1 MSIDLK
7 NKTKAFTLI
16 ELLVAIAIVGILSGF
31 VIVSLNNATNAA
43 KDAKRKSDIGA
54 IQRSLMVYSVQN
66 GDTYPSTDTYPCN
79 IGSTCTNLATD
90 LQPYL
95 PNLPTDPNG
104 GYYTYTYAD
113 GSFTIAATLSNGN
126 TYSYTSSSGFW
137 SCGDSVVYSGK
148 SYATVLIGSQCW
160 FQENLNVGTT
170 ILPPATSP
178 TNNGI
183 IEKWCNGAD
192 GDNHTTSGDCAV
204 HGGLY
209 SWDEAMGYVTTP
221 GAQGICPAGWH
232 IPTHD
237 EWTTLE
243 RAVCTSGTCATD
255 FPYDTTTIDWRGTNE
270 GSKLSMFTLNGN
282 NSSGFT
288 ILFSGYWNIAGTFYG
303 RSAYADLWSSSQSES
318 SAWLRLLS
326 FNLASVNRHT
336 DLKSYGCSVRCLKN

>member
-1 MSIDLK
+1 MNINLK

-16 ELLVAIAIVGILSGF
+16 ELLVVIAIVGILSGF
-31 VIVSLNNATNAA
+31 VIVSLNNTTNAA

-113 GSFTIAATLSNGN
+113 GNFTIAATLSDGN
-126 TYSYTSSSGFW
+126 TYSYTSSSGFY
-137 SCGDSVVYSGK
+137 SCGDPVVYSGK

-192 GDNHTTSGDCAV
+192 GVGHTTSGDCAV

-232 IPTHD
+232 IPTD
-237 EWTTLE
+237 TEQYTLE
-243 RAVCTSGTCATD
+243 NYLKDSGQTCDANRSNVWDCATA
-255 FPYDTTTIDWRGTNE
+255 
-270 GSKLSMFTLNGN
+270 GSKLSLLTLNGN

-288 ILFSGYWNIAGTFYG
+288 ALLSGRRTVDGVFSD
-303 RSAYADLWSSSQSES
+303 RSVGAMLWSSSQSS
-318 SAWLRLLS
+318 DSAWRRSLNSGYSTVIRGS
-326 FNLASVNRHT
+326 NSKAAGFSI
-336 DLKSYGCSVRCLKN
+336 RCLKN